1 MTPRIADRPA
11 WREARLALLAEE
23 KAMTRRLDDLAKKR
37 RELPWV
43 KLDDDYVF
51 ADSDGDVALTEL
63 FGDASQLVI
72 YHFMLGPEW
81 EAGCPSC
88 SFWTDS
94 FDGIAVHLAA
104 RDISLTFVSRAPVE
118 SIEKYRER
126 MGWDIRWVS
135 SLASRFN
142 FDFGVSEP
150 AEYNYAPMAAPPEEL
165 AGISVFA
172 RDEVGE
178 VFHTY
183 STYGRG
189 LDIVNG
195 AYQLMD
201 LAPMGRNE
209 DDLDFTMEWLHRHDE
224 YPAS

>member
-1 MTPRIADRPA
+1 MTPQIVDRST
-11 WREARLALLAEE
+11 WREQRLVLLAEE

-43 KLDDDYVF
+43 KLDDEYVF
-51 ADSDGDVALTEL
+51 ADSDGPVALTEL

-88 SFWTDS
+88 SFWTDN
-94 FDGIAVHLAA
+94 FNGISAHLGA
-104 RDISLTFVSRAPVE
+104 RDISLAFVSRAPVE
-118 SIEKYRER
+118 AIEKYRNR

-135 SLASRFN
+135 SLANRFN

-150 AEYNYAPMAAPPEEL
+150 TEYNYAPMASPPEEH
-165 AGISVFA
+165 AGISVFVRGEA
-172 RDEVGE
+172 GE

-183 STYGRG
+183 STYARG

-201 LAPMGRNE
+201 LAPKGRNE
-209 DDLDFTMEWLHRHDE
+209 DDLDFTMAWLHRHDE
-224 YPAS
+224 YPAI